1 MKFSALNVYFSS
13 PSPDPLGSRR
23 HGHTGV
29 KEGYPNKKWLFY
41 RNWLDS
47 IKMVADRHK
56 HFIITC
62 TSDELLVLSGV
73 NIDDLE

>member
-1 MKFSALNVYFSS
+1 
-13 PSPDPLGSRR
+13 
-23 HGHTGV
+23 
-29 KEGYPNKKWLFY
+29 
-41 RNWLDS
+41 
-47 IKMVADRHK
+47 MVADRHK